1 MKRDEALAPLS
12 REHHATLILAQL
24 LKKGAPAY
32 RELPTEPWDR
42 ANYALEQ
49 FESDIK
55 NHFAKEEAMLHKV
68 QDCHADVSVLAD
80 EIRNDHSKIAALFAS
95 LTNAQDLVSTM
106 DELGNTLQAH
116 IRKEERALFPL
127 LQEHCSPAQ
136 LAEIHDLLH

>member
-24 LKKGAPAY
+24 LKKGAPVY
-32 RELPTEPWDR
+32 RGLPAEPWDK
-42 ANYALEQ
+42 ATYAQEQ
-49 FESDIK
+49 FETHIK
-55 NHFAKEEAMLHKV
+55 SHFAKEEAMLNKV
-68 QDCHADVSVLAD
+68 QDCHADVRILSG
-80 EIRNDHSKIAALFAS
+80 EIRAEHSQIAALIAS
-95 LTNAQDLVSTM
+95 LTNSHDLVTTM

-116 IRKEERALFPL
+116 IRKEERVLFPL